1 MELTLNCF
9 ISFTEESSSKDRD
22 GYQWLL
28 CSNRQPH
35 EQEKLMLTQI
45 IAGTSLW
52 DLSKTLHDIRKKWNI
67 PSYCN
72 CAMND
77 NDQDSKSSSNGIC
90 KVSFLSYF
98 YYLVIL
104 LLISTRN
111 LDCF

>member
-1 MELTLNCF
+1 MYIKKKILLNEILLSSVF
-9 ISFTEESSSKDRD
+9 FTEESSKDRD

-52 DLSKTLHDIRKKWNI
+52 DLSKTLHDVRKKWNI

-77 NDQDSKSSSNGIC
+77 NDQDSRSSSNGIC
-90 KVSFLSYF
+90 KVS
-98 YYLVIL
+98 VIIFSIS
-104 LLISTRN
+104 LIS
-111 LDCF
+111 FEHM

>member
-1 MELTLNCF
+1 MIKCF
-9 ISFTEESSSKDRD
+9 ITFTEELSSKDRD
-22 GYQWLL
+22 GYQWLM

-77 NDQDSKSSSNGIC
+77 NDHDSKSSSNGIC
-90 KVSFLSYF
+90 KVSIFFSHF
-98 YYLVIL
+98 YLV
-104 LLISTRN
+104 TVF
-111 LDCF
+111 C

>member
-1 MELTLNCF
+1 MIQNRNFQLVANFL

-22 GYQWLL
+22 GYQWLM

-90 KVSFLSYF
+90 KVSISFFTFLSF
-98 YYLVIL
+98 CNCC
-104 LLISTRN
+104 R
-111 LDCF
+111 

>member
-1 MELTLNCF
+1 MANSL

-22 GYQWLL
+22 GYQWLM

-90 KVSFLSYF
+90 KVSIFFFTFLSF
-98 YYLVIL
+98 CNCC
-104 LLISTRN
+104 R
-111 LDCF
+111 